1 MKAFFAAVIAAV
13 GLGAIAMFAL
23 SGAQEFA
30 YEKFSTSGAR
40 VSEPG
45 SNLVGHHWT
54 GGPTPADYADETREK
69 AEEAQSGAKRS

>member
-1 MKAFFAAVIAAV
+1 MKAFLAAVIAAV
-13 GLGAIAMFAL
+13 GLGLLAMFGL

-30 YEKFSTSGAR
+30 YQKFATPGAR

-54 GGPTPADYADETREK
+54 GDPTPADYTDETREK
-69 AEEAQSGAKRS
+69 AKEAQADAKRS

>member
-1 MKAFFAAVIAAV
+1 MKVFLVAVVAAV
-13 GLGAIAMFAL
+13 GLGVVAMFGL

-30 YEKFSTSGAR
+30 YQKFATSGAR

-54 GGPTPADYADETREK
+54 GDPTPADYTDETREK
-69 AEEAQSGAKRS
+69 AKEAQADSKGS